1 MHCLI
6 LCILGAEQEINISKN
21 RLLSL
26 TIISIFSACSLRFF
40 SLRLLRFFAAAFFL
54 FSRFSFSASS
64 SSKRLCALRNAA
76 CSRAFF
82 ACDNEGEREGREGG
96 GREEGR
102 EGEREGEE
110 CREEGRGR
118 NGEGEREREGK
129 REGKSE
135 MRSSHVMFMTKDDI
149 GTWMSGKFSRGIS
162 FLTPSDSAHKVGLA

>member
-1 MHCLI
+1 MVFSLENIHVMSNT
-6 LCILGAEQEINISKN
+6 GAGQEKKTN

-26 TIISIFSACSLRFF
+26 TMISIFSACSLRFF

-96 GREEGR
+96 GREGGR
-102 EGEREGEE
+102 ER
-110 CREEGRGR
+110 R
-118 NGEGEREREGK
+118 REGK
-129 REGKSE
+129 RERGKRKGKSK
-135 MRSSHVMFMTKDDI
+135 MGR
-149 GTWMSGKFSRGIS
+149 
-162 FLTPSDSAHKVGLA
+162 KVGAVTSCL